1 MCKIAP
7 PAIVKRGAIC
17 YDEAWS
23 QVVFL
28 RSHLLTEPRYT
39 VLGILEHIHSP
50 EELRAVPAAQLPAL
64 CQELRA
70 FLLQSISETGGHFSS
85 NLGAV
90 ELTVALHRVY
100 DTARDRLVFDVGHQC
115 YVHKLLTGRRE
126 DFHTLRQLD
135 GLSGFPKPVESIHD
149 AFIAGHAS
157 NSVSAA
163 LGMARA
169 RTALGEDYDVVAL
182 IGDGALTGGLAYEGL
197 SDAGSSGEKLVV
209 VLNDNGMSIEANVG
223 GIARLLGRAR
233 VRPGYLA
240 FKNHYRRIVGRWSAL
255 YRLTHSIK
263 EWIKARVLGS
273 NMFEDMGF
281 YYLGPV
287 DGHDSN
293 EMEKILRWARGERKP
308 VLVHALTTKGKGCAF
323 AEEAPGT
330 YHGVSRFDPETGETP
345 PTAPD
350 FSSVFGETLTEL
362 AQEDKRLCA
371 ITAAM
376 VSGTGLSGFAQAYPE
391 RFFDVGI
398 AEGHA
403 AVMAAGMA
411 KQGMRP
417 VFAVYSS
424 FLQRAYDM
432 LIHDVS
438 LQRLHVVFGVD
449 RAGLVGRDGETH
461 HGVFDVSYLCSVPHM
476 TVLCPASFA
485 ELRSMLRMALYEI
498 AGPVALRYPR
508 GGEGAYQG
516 EHAREAVSVLREGRD
531 LSIVCYGTMLNE
543 ALLAAETLAEA
554 GVEAEVV
561 KLGVIR
567 PLDTESILASVRRTG
582 ALLVAEESCANGC
595 VGERLAAA
603 IAQANLS
610 AKLRLLNLGAGIVP
624 QGDVSELRALRE
636 IDAAAIAQ
644 AAMELTGGRA

>member
-1 MCKIAP
+1 M
-7 PAIVKRGAIC
+7 
-17 YDEAWS
+17 
-23 QVVFL
+23 
-28 RSHLLTEPRYT
+28 
-39 VLGILEHIHSP
+39 GILEHIHSP
-50 EELRAVPAAQLPAL
+50 EDLRALDAAQLPEL
-64 CQELRA
+64 CRELRA
-70 FLLQSISETGGHFSS
+70 FLLQSLSETGGHLSS

-100 DTARDRLVFDVGHQC
+100 DTSRDRLVFDVGHQC

-126 DFHTLRQLD
+126 DFHTLRQLG
-135 GLSGFPKPVESIHD
+135 GLSGFPKPNESVHD

-169 RTALGEDYDVVAL
+169 RTAAGEDYDVVAL

-197 SDAGSSGEKLVV
+197 SDAGASGEALVV
-209 VLNDNGMSIEANVG
+209 VLNDNGMSIDPNVG

-240 FKNHYRRIVGRWSAL
+240 FKNHYRRIVGRWPAF
-255 YRLTHSIK
+255 YRLSHRIK
-263 EWIKARVLGS
+263 EWIKDRVLGN

-287 DGHDSN
+287 NGHDGY
-293 EMEKILRWARGERKP
+293 EMEKILRWARDAHEP
-308 VLVHALTTKGKGCAF
+308 VLVHALTTKGKGCDF
-323 AEEAPGT
+323 AEAAPNT
-330 YHGVSRFDPETGETP
+330 YHGVGRFDPVTGETP
-345 PTAPD
+345 ASSKD
-350 FSSVFGETLTEL
+350 FSAVFGETLTAL
-362 AQEDKRLCA
+362 AGEDEKICA
-371 ITAAM
+371 VTAAM

-403 AVMAAGMA
+403 AAMASGMA

-438 LQRLHVVFGVD
+438 LQNLHVVFGVD

-461 HGVFDVSYLCSVPHM
+461 HGVFDVSYLCSVPGM
-476 TVLCPASFA
+476 AVLCPASFA
-485 ELRSMLRMALYEI
+485 ELRSMLRMALHEI
-498 AGPVALRYPR
+498 PGPVALRYPR
-508 GGEGAYQG
+508 GGEGAYKDDR
-516 EHAREAVSVLREGRD
+516 ARETVSVLREGTD
-531 LSIVCYGTMLNE
+531 VTLVTYGMMVNE
-543 ALLAAETLAEA
+543 ALAAAEKLAEA
-554 GVEAEVV
+554 GVAAEVV
-561 KLGVIR
+561 KLGIIR
-567 PLDTESILASVRRTG
+567 PLDTKNILASVRKTG
-582 ALLVAEESCANGC
+582 ALLVAEECCESGC
-595 VGERLAAA
+595 VGEKIAAA
-603 IAQANLS
+603 IALS
-610 AKLRLLNLGAGIVP
+610 GENAKLKLLNLGAGIVP
-624 QGDVSELRALRE
+624 QGDVSELRALKN